1 MENGLVILIARLSAT
16 CAMNPNMP
24 AFDGVPV
31 MAPLLLRLS
40 PPGRA
45 PELIDQVYGG
55 VPPDAPRV
63 CEYAVPTVPEG
74 STDVVTVSAGEL
86 IVSEIG
92 AVAEADVLSVTF
104 TLTLAVP
111 AVLGV
116 PEIVPPAARVNPAGS
131 DPLETDH
138 V

>member
-1 MENGLVILIARLSAT
+1 MEKGLVILIARLSAT
-16 CAMNPNMP
+16 CTMNPNMP

-63 CEYAVPTVPEG
+63 CEYGAPTVPAG
-74 STDVVTVSAGEL
+74 SDDVVTVRAGGLIIRESA
-86 IVSEIG
+86 
-92 AVAEADVLSVTF
+92 AVAEADALSVAF
-104 TLTLAVP
+104 TVT
-111 AVLGV
+111 
-116 PEIVPPAARVNPAGS
+116 
-131 DPLETDH
+131 
-138 V
+138 